1 MLDHLFYHL
10 VERIGDES
18 VENKKHVQ
26 PGGYEYDDD
35 DGQKLVD
42 VRFQSHTECLCLCW
56 SVFYV
61 TVSKA
66 WKLHGWCVSPPV
78 PFQIGTSIFYVDCDE
93 ESTESGRENGWRASS
108 TKSLIS
114 FSDPR
119 FVIYLARLLESC
131 CMKGSY
137 CELLVFRL

>member
-1 MLDHLFYHL
+1 
-10 VERIGDES
+10 
-18 VENKKHVQ
+18 VQ

-42 VRFQSHTECLCLCW
+42 VRFQSHTECLCFCW
-56 SVFYV
+56 SIFYV
-61 TVSKA
+61 YRFKSMENGMGGV
-66 WKLHGWCVSPPV
+66 PPV

-93 ESTESGRENGWRASS
+93 STESGREKGWRASS
-108 TKSLIS
+108 TKFLIS

-131 CMKGSY
+131 CMEGSY
-137 CELLVFRL
+137 C